1 MANYALTVT
10 PKFTP
15 FTYDEL
21 VKPVEAYQKV
31 YDAYNEKYD
40 EIEDE
45 ISRYKNLEQ
54 SDPEAYSRYADYV
67 NKLQTERDSLMKK
80 GLSTD
85 TRRNFSD
92 LRRQYS
98 EQIVPLTEAE
108 KRKKELVKNYE
119 DMKKT
124 NPTLLT
130 DVDPREIKLSQLIEN
145 PNMGFESYSGNLLQ
159 SQMENQM
166 SALADDILSNP
177 VKWMG
182 ATMKQHYGFTYDE
195 VVRALKNPYDQ
206 KSTNI
211 INKLANK
218 VFESSGILNWNTS
231 DDVKQSAYNW
241 AMQGAMKGVGKDIL
255 SEDFYAREEERRRT
269 VEENSSGS
277 TLTGFSLSSAPA
289 VASSLNSYLPAPPS
303 NTRYKVNEAQ
313 YNELVSVMQKYV
325 MKIDNAGKI
334 VNWGTCP
341 QEARNIVSGMITTVL
356 TPLEKG
362 SNNNGDLDDT
372 TIE

>member
-45 ISRYKNLEQ
+45 ISKYKNLEQ
-54 SDPEAYSRYADYV
+54 SDPGAYSRYADYV

-159 SQMENQM
+159 AQMENQM

-195 VVRALKNPYDQ
+195 VVKALKNPYDQ

-211 INKLANK
+211 INHLANK

-231 DDVKQSAYNW
+231 DDVKQKAYNW
-241 AMQGAMKGVGKDIL
+241 AMQGAMKGVGKDII
-255 SEDFYAREEERRRT
+255 SEDFYAREKERRRT
-269 VEENSSGS
+269 LEEKDSRR

-303 NTRYKVNEAQ
+303 TASYKVNGAHYNQLVKMMKDYNMKITNAGQIDDWGKCPPEAQ
-313 YNELVSVMQKYV
+313 TV
-325 MKIDNAGKI
+325 I
-334 VNWGTCP
+334 
-341 QEARNIVSGMITTVL
+341 SGMITNVL
-356 TPLEKG
+356 TPLGKS
-362 SNNNGDLDDT
+362 SNNNVDLNDA

>member
-130 DVDPREIKLSQLIEN
+130 DIDPREIKLSQLIEN

-159 SQMENQM
+159 TQMENQM
-166 SALADDILSNP
+166 AALADDILSNP

-195 VVRALKNPYDQ
+195 VVKALKNPYDQ

-211 INKLANK
+211 INQLANK
-218 VFESSGILNWNTS
+218 IFESSGILNWNTS

-241 AMQGAMKGVGKDIL
+241 AMQGAMKGVGKDII
-255 SEDFYAREEERRRT
+255 SEDFYAREKERRRT
-269 VEENSSGS
+269 VDANSSGS
-277 TLTGFSLSSAPA
+277 TFTGFSVSAAPA

-303 NTRYKVNEAQ
+303 TSSYKVNNAQ
-313 YNELVSVMQKYV
+313 YNELVSA
-325 MKIDNAGKI
+325 MKEYGMKTNNAGKI

-341 QEARNIVSGMITTVL
+341 QEARNIVSGMITNVL

-362 SNNNGDLDDT
+362 SNNNGDLDDP

>member
-31 YDAYNEKYD
+31 YDTYNEKYD

-159 SQMENQM
+159 AQMENQM

-195 VVRALKNPYDQ
+195 VVKALKNPYDQ

-211 INKLANK
+211 INQLANK
-218 VFESSGILNWNTS
+218 VFENSGILNWNTS

-241 AMQGAMKGVGKDIL
+241 AMQGAMKGVGKDII
-255 SEDFYAREEERRRT
+255 SEDFYAREKERRIT
-269 VEENSSGS
+269 AEETSSGS

-289 VASSLNSYLPAPPS
+289 VASSLNSYLSAPPS
-303 NTRYKVNEAQ
+303 TSSYKVNNDK
-313 YNELVSVMQKYV
+313 YNELVSVMKGYG
-325 MKIDNAGKI
+325 MKTNNAGKI

-341 QEARNIVSGMITTVL
+341 QEARNIVSGMITNVL
-356 TPLEKG
+356 TPLDKG
-362 SNNNGDLDDT
+362 SNNNGDLDDP

>member
-45 ISRYKNLEQ
+45 ISKYKNLEQ

-159 SQMENQM
+159 AQMENQM

-195 VVRALKNPYDQ
+195 VVKALKNPYDQ

-231 DDVKQSAYNW
+231 DEVKQNAYNW
-241 AMQGAMKGVGKDIL
+241 AMQGAMKGVGKDII
-255 SEDFYAREEERRRT
+255 SEDFYAREKERKRTLEESR
-269 VEENSSGS
+269 SGG

-303 NTRYKVNEAQ
+303 TDSYKVNEAT
-313 YNELVSVMQKYV
+313 YKDLVSVMQKYN
-325 MKIDNAGKI
+325 MKINNAGKI
-334 VNWGTCP
+334 VNSGTCP
-341 QEARNIVSGMITTVL
+341 PEAINVISGMITTVL

-362 SNNNGDLDDT
+362 SNNYEDLNDP

>member
-21 VKPVEAYQKV
+21 IKPVEAYQKV
-31 YDAYNEKYD
+31 YDAYNEKYY

-45 ISRYKNLEQ
+45 ISKYKNLEQ

-159 SQMENQM
+159 AQMENQM

-195 VVRALKNPYDQ
+195 VVKALKNPYDQ

-211 INKLANK
+211 INQLANK

-231 DDVKQSAYNW
+231 DDVKQNAYNW
-241 AMQGAMKGVGKDIL
+241 AMQGAMKGVGKDII
-255 SEDFYAREEERRRT
+255 SEDFYAREKERRRT

-303 NTRYKVNEAQ
+303 TSSYKVNNAQ
-313 YNELVSVMQKYV
+313 YNELVST
-325 MKIDNAGKI
+325 MKEYGMKTNNAGKI

-341 QEARNIVSGMITTVL
+341 QEARNIVSGMITNVL
-356 TPLEKG
+356 TPLAKG
-362 SNNNGDLDDT
+362 SNNNVDLDDT

>member
-45 ISRYKNLEQ
+45 ISKYKNLEQ

-67 NKLQTERDSLMKK
+67 NKLQIERDSLMKK

-159 SQMENQM
+159 AQMETQM

-195 VVRALKNPYDQ
+195 VVKALKNPYDQ

-211 INKLANK
+211 INQLANK

-231 DDVKQSAYNW
+231 DDVKQNAYNW
-241 AMQGAMKGVGKDIL
+241 AMQGAMKGVGKDII
-255 SEDFYAREEERRRT
+255 SEDFYAREKERRIT
-269 VEENSSGS
+269 LEENGSGS
-277 TLTGFSLSSAPA
+277 TLTGFPLSSAPA

-303 NTRYKVNEAQ
+303 TASYKVNEAQ
-313 YNELVSVMQKYV
+313 YNELVSVMNAYG
-325 MKIDNAGKI
+325 MKITNAGKI
-334 VNWGTCP
+334 ANWGKCP
-341 QEARNIVSGMITTVL
+341 PEARTVISGMITNVL
-356 TPLEKG
+356 TPLEKS
-362 SNNNGDLDDT
+362 SNNNVDLNDIN
-372 TIE
+372 IE

>member
-1 MANYALTVT
+1 MANYALTVN

-45 ISRYKNLEQ
+45 ISKYKNLEQ

-159 SQMENQM
+159 AQMETQM

-195 VVRALKNPYDQ
+195 VVKALKNPYDQ
-206 KSTNI
+206 QSTNI
-211 INKLANK
+211 INQLANK

-231 DDVKQSAYNW
+231 DDVKQNAYNW
-241 AMQGAMKGVGKDIL
+241 AMQGAMKGVGKDII
-255 SEDFYAREEERRRT
+255 SEDFYAREEERRKT
-269 VEENSSGS
+269 VEENGSRS
-277 TLTGFSLSSAPA
+277 TLTGFSISSAPA

-303 NTRYKVNEAQ
+303 TANYKVNEAT
-313 YNELVSVMQKYV
+313 YNELVSVMKAYG
-325 MKIDNAGKI
+325 MKITNAGKI
-334 VNWGTCP
+334 DNLGKCP
-341 QEARNIVSGMITTVL
+341 PEAITVISGMITDVL
-356 TPLEKG
+356 TPLEKS
-362 SNNNGDLDDT
+362 SNNNVDLNDT
-372 TIE
+372 NIE

>member
-31 YDAYNEKYD
+31 YDTYNEKYD

-159 SQMENQM
+159 AQMENQM

-195 VVRALKNPYDQ
+195 VVKALKNPYDQ

-211 INKLANK
+211 INQLANK
-218 VFESSGILNWNTS
+218 VFENSGILNWNTS

-241 AMQGAMKGVGKDIL
+241 AMQGAMKGVGKDII
-255 SEDFYAREEERRRT
+255 SEDFYAREKERRRT

-277 TLTGFSLSSAPA
+277 TLTGFSLSSAPS
-289 VASSLNSYLPAPPS
+289 VASSLNSYLSAPPS
-303 NTRYKVNEAQ
+303 TSSYKVNNAQ
-313 YNELVSVMQKYV
+313 YNELVSVMKKYG
-325 MKIDNAGKI
+325 MKTNNAGNI
-334 VNWGTCP
+334 VKWGTCP
-341 QEARNIVSGMITTVL
+341 QEAINIVSGMITNVL

-362 SNNNGDLDDT
+362 SNNNGDLDDP

>member
-31 YDAYNEKYD
+31 YDTYNEKYD

-159 SQMENQM
+159 AQMENQM

-195 VVRALKNPYDQ
+195 AVKALKNPYDQ

-211 INKLANK
+211 INQLANK
-218 VFESSGILNWNTS
+218 VFENSGISNWNTS

-241 AMQGAMKGVGKDIL
+241 AMQGAMKGVGKDII
-255 SEDFYAREEERRRT
+255 SEDFYAREKERKRTLEESR
-269 VEENSSGS
+269 SGG

-303 NTRYKVNEAQ
+303 TASYKVNEAT
-313 YNELVSVMQKYV
+313 YKDLVSVMQKYD

-334 VNWGTCP
+334 VKSGNCP
-341 QEARNIVSGMITTVL
+341 PEAINVISGMITNVL
-356 TPLEKG
+356 TPHEKG
-362 SNNNGDLDDT
+362 SNNNGDLDDS

>member
-1 MANYALTVT
+1 MANYALTVN

-31 YDAYNEKYD
+31 YDAYNDKYD
-40 EIEDE
+40 EVEDE
-45 ISRYKNLEQ
+45 ISKYKNLEQ

-85 TRRNFSD
+85 RRRNFSD
-92 LRRQYS
+92 VRKQYS

-130 DVDPREIKLSQLIEN
+130 DIDPREIKLSQLIEN

-211 INKLANK
+211 INQLANK

-231 DDVKQSAYNW
+231 DDVKQNAYNW
-241 AMQGAMKGVGKDIL
+241 AMQGAMKGVGKDMI
-255 SEDFYAREEERRRT
+255 SEDFYAREEERRKT
-269 VEENSSGS
+269 VGGKSSRG
-277 TLTGFSLSSAPA
+277 TLTGFSVSSAPA
-289 VASSLNSYLPAPPS
+289 VASALNSYLSAPPS
-303 NTRYKVNEAQ
+303 TSSYTVNKAA
-313 YNELVSVMQKYV
+313 YNDLVKMMKDYDL
-325 MKIDNAGKI
+325 KIDNTGQI
-334 VNWGTCP
+334 VDKLKKCP
-341 QEARNIVSGMITTVL
+341 PEAINIISGMITTVL

-362 SNNNGDLDDT
+362 SNNNEDLY
-372 TIE
+372 

>member
-10 PKFTP
+10 PNFTP

-31 YDAYNEKYD
+31 YDTYNEKYD

-80 GLSTD
+80 GLSTV

-159 SQMENQM
+159 AQMENQM

-195 VVRALKNPYDQ
+195 VVKALKNPYDQ

-231 DDVKQSAYNW
+231 DDVKQNAYNW
-241 AMQGAMKGVGKDIL
+241 AMQGAMKGVGKDII
-255 SEDFYAREEERRRT
+255 SEDFYAREEERRKT
-269 VEENSSGS
+269 VEAKGSGS

-289 VASSLNSYLPAPPS
+289 VASSLNSYLQAPPS
-303 NTRYKVNEAQ
+303 TASYKVNNAQ
-313 YNELVSVMQKYV
+313 YNELVRV
-325 MKIDNAGKI
+325 MKDYGMKTNNAGKI

-341 QEARNIVSGMITTVL
+341 QEARNIVSGMITNVL

-362 SNNNGDLDDT
+362 SNNNGDLDDP

>member
-45 ISRYKNLEQ
+45 ISKYKNLEQ

-159 SQMENQM
+159 AQMENQM

-195 VVRALKNPYDQ
+195 VVKALKNPYDQ

-231 DDVKQSAYNW
+231 DEVKQNAYNW
-241 AMQGAMKGVGKDIL
+241 AMQGAMKGVGKDII
-255 SEDFYAREEERRRT
+255 SEDFYAREKERRRT

-277 TLTGFSLSSAPA
+277 TLTGFSLASAPA
-289 VASSLNSYLPAPPS
+289 VASSLNSYLPAPSS
-303 NTRYKVNEAQ
+303 NASYKVNEAQ
-313 YNELVSVMQKYV
+313 YNELVSRMKYYR
-325 MKIDNAGKI
+325 MKINNAGKI
-334 VNWGTCP
+334 DNWGTCP
-341 QEARNIVSGMITTVL
+341 PEARTVISGMITNVL

-362 SNNNGDLDDT
+362 SNNNVDLNDP

>member
-31 YDAYNEKYD
+31 NDAYNDKYD
-40 EIEDE
+40 EVEDE
-45 ISRYKNLEQ
+45 ISKYKNLEQ

-92 LRRQYS
+92 LRKQYS

-130 DVDPREIKLSQLIEN
+130 DIDPREIKLSQLIEN

-159 SQMENQM
+159 AQMENQM

-211 INKLANK
+211 INQLANK

-231 DDVKQSAYNW
+231 DDVKQNAYNW
-241 AMQGAMKGVGKDIL
+241 AMQGAMKGVGKDTL
-255 SEDFYAREEERRRT
+255 S
-269 VEENSSGS
+269 
-277 TLTGFSLSSAPA
+277 
-289 VASSLNSYLPAPPS
+289 
-303 NTRYKVNEAQ
+303 
-313 YNELVSVMQKYV
+313 
-325 MKIDNAGKI
+325 
-334 VNWGTCP
+334 
-341 QEARNIVSGMITTVL
+341 
-356 TPLEKG
+356 
-362 SNNNGDLDDT
+362 
-372 TIE
+372 

>member
-45 ISRYKNLEQ
+45 ISKYKNLEQ

-67 NKLQTERDSLMKK
+67 NKLQIERDSLMKK

-159 SQMENQM
+159 AQMETQM

-195 VVRALKNPYDQ
+195 VVKALKNPYDQ

-211 INKLANK
+211 INQLANK

-231 DDVKQSAYNW
+231 DDVKQNAYNW
-241 AMQGAMKGVGKDIL
+241 AMQGAMKGVGKDII
-255 SEDFYAREEERRRT
+255 SEDFYAREKERRRT
-269 VEENSSGS
+269 VEENGSGS

-289 VASSLNSYLPAPPS
+289 VASSLNSYLSAPPS
-303 NTRYKVNEAQ
+303 TASYKVNEAQ
-313 YNELVSVMQKYV
+313 YNELVRVMNAYG
-325 MKIDNAGKI
+325 MKITNAGKI
-334 VNWGTCP
+334 NNWGKCP
-341 QEARNIVSGMITTVL
+341 PEARTVISGMITNVL
-356 TPLEKG
+356 TPLEKS
-362 SNNNGDLDDT
+362 SNNNVDLNDT
-372 TIE
+372 NIE

>member
-45 ISRYKNLEQ
+45 ISKYKNLEQ

-130 DVDPREIKLSQLIEN
+130 DIDPREIKLSQLIEN

-159 SQMENQM
+159 AQMETQM

-195 VVRALKNPYDQ
+195 VVKALKNPYDQ
-206 KSTNI
+206 QSTNI
-211 INKLANK
+211 INQLANK

-231 DDVKQSAYNW
+231 DDVKQNAYNW
-241 AMQGAMKGVGKDIL
+241 AMQGAMKGVGKDII
-255 SEDFYAREEERRRT
+255 SEDFYAREEERRKT
-269 VEENSSGS
+269 VEENSSRG

-303 NTRYKVNEAQ
+303 TASYKVNEAQ
-313 YNELVSVMQKYV
+313 YNDLVRV
-325 MKIDNAGKI
+325 MKAYGMKITNAGKI
-334 VNWGTCP
+334 ANYGKCP
-341 QEARNIVSGMITTVL
+341 PEAITVISGMITDVL
-356 TPLEKG
+356 TPLEKS
-362 SNNNGDLDDT
+362 SNNNVDLNDT
-372 TIE
+372 NIE

>member
-45 ISRYKNLEQ
+45 ISKYKNLEQ

-98 EQIVPLTEAE
+98 EQIVPLTEAD

-159 SQMENQM
+159 AQMENQM

-195 VVRALKNPYDQ
+195 VVKALKNPYDQ

-211 INKLANK
+211 INHLANK

-231 DDVKQSAYNW
+231 DDVKQKAYNW
-241 AMQGAMKGVGKDIL
+241 AMQGAMKGVGKDII
-255 SEDFYAREEERRRT
+255 SEDFYAREKERRRT

-303 NTRYKVNEAQ
+303 NASYKVNEAQ
-313 YNELVSVMQKYV
+313 YNELVSA
-325 MKIDNAGKI
+325 MKEYGMKTNNAGKI

-341 QEARNIVSGMITTVL
+341 PEARNIISGMITTVL
-356 TPLEKG
+356 TPLEKR
-362 SNNNGDLDDT
+362 SNNNVDLNDA

>member
-1 MANYALTVT
+1 MANYALTVN

-21 VKPVEAYQKV
+21 IKPVEAYQKV

-45 ISRYKNLEQ
+45 ISKYKNLEQ

-67 NKLQTERDSLMKK
+67 NKLQIERDSLMKK

-159 SQMENQM
+159 AQMENQM

-195 VVRALKNPYDQ
+195 VVKALKNPYDQ
-206 KSTNI
+206 QSTNI
-211 INKLANK
+211 INQLANK

-231 DDVKQSAYNW
+231 DDVKQNAYNW
-241 AMQGAMKGVGKDIL
+241 AMQGAMKGIGKDII
-255 SEDFYAREEERRRT
+255 SEDFYAREKERRRT
-269 VEENSSGS
+269 VEDNSSRG

-303 NTRYKVNEAQ
+303 TASYKVNEAQ
-313 YNELVSVMQKYV
+313 YNELVRVMNAYG
-325 MKIDNAGKI
+325 MKITNAGKI
-334 VNWGTCP
+334 DNWGKCP
-341 QEARNIVSGMITTVL
+341 PEARTVISGMITNVL
-356 TPLEKG
+356 TPLEKS
-362 SNNNGDLDDT
+362 SNNNVDLNDT
-372 TIE
+372 NIE

>member
-45 ISRYKNLEQ
+45 ISKYKNLEQ

-108 KRKKELVKNYE
+108 KRKTELVKNYE

-159 SQMENQM
+159 AQMENQM

-195 VVRALKNPYDQ
+195 VVKALKNPYDQ

-211 INKLANK
+211 INQLANK

-231 DDVKQSAYNW
+231 DDVKQNAYNW
-241 AMQGAMKGVGKDIL
+241 AMQGAMKGVGKDII
-255 SEDFYAREEERRRT
+255 SEDFYAREKERRRT
-269 VEENSSGS
+269 AEETSSGS

-303 NTRYKVNEAQ
+303 TASYKVNAAQ
-313 YNELVSVMQKYV
+313 YNELVSVMKKYG
-325 MKIDNAGKI
+325 MKTNNAGNI
-334 VNWGTCP
+334 VKWGTCP
-341 QEARNIVSGMITTVL
+341 PEARNVISGMITNAL
-356 TPLEKG
+356 TPLEKR
-362 SNNNGDLDDT
+362 SNNNVDLDDT

>member
-45 ISRYKNLEQ
+45 ISKYKNLEQ

-130 DVDPREIKLSQLIEN
+130 DIDPREIKLSQLIEN

-159 SQMENQM
+159 AQMENQM
-166 SALADDILSNP
+166 SALANDILSNP

-195 VVRALKNPYDQ
+195 VVNALKNPYDQ

-211 INKLANK
+211 INQLANK

-231 DDVKQSAYNW
+231 DDVKQNAYNW
-241 AMQGAMKGVGKDIL
+241 AMQGAMKGVGKDII
-255 SEDFYAREEERRRT
+255 SEDFYAREKERRRT
-269 VEENSSGS
+269 VEENSSRS
-277 TLTGFSLSSAPA
+277 TLTGFSISSAPA

-303 NTRYKVNEAQ
+303 NSSYKVNEAT
-313 YNELVSVMQKYV
+313 YNELVSVMKAYG
-325 MKIDNAGKI
+325 MKISNAGKI
-334 VNWGTCP
+334 LNVGTCP
-341 QEARNIVSGMITTVL
+341 PEAINTISGMITNVL
-356 TPLEKG
+356 TPLAKG
-362 SNNNGDLDDT
+362 SNNNVNLEDP